1 MSEQVRPELSLL
13 GSREQS
19 GRGGPPK
26 LLMFGL
32 RSGRSSW
39 EPDCLP
45 EPHDQVEP
53 GRGMFNARDLGFSVE
68 EVHFARLAS
77 GCHTWA

>member
-1 MSEQVRPELSLL
+1 
-13 GSREQS
+13 
-19 GRGGPPK
+19 
-26 LLMFGL
+26 MFGL
-32 RSGRSSW
+32 RSGPSSW

-53 GRGMFNARDLGFSVE
+53 GPGMFNARDLGFSVE